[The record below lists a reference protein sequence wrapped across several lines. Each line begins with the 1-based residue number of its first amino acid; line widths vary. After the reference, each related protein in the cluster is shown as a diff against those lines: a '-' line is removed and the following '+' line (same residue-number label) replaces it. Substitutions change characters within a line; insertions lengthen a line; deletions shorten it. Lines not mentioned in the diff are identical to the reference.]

1 MLKEM
6 QQWQNENGNISFVNQ
21 YFSLYETIYDLI
33 EFQKSGKKY
42 DAFLNTV
49 PLVLPDFIED
59 SIRYR
64 YICCVE
70 LFKKISE
77 EIKQNFFNNSFKE
90 MNKYFKNI
98 FQDKFKIG
106 KIVEIKSLRNRIA
119 HTFDNLFT
127 DIIELDRSEIIENI
141 NFMGLY
147 LIAYTEFLHSK
158 GVYKKAE

>member
-1 MLKEM
+1 IMLKEM
-6 QQWQNENGNISFVNQ
+6 QQWVNENGNISFVNQ

-77 EIKQNFFNNSFKE
+77 EIKQNFFNN
-90 MNKYFKNI
+90 
-98 FQDKFKIG
+98 
-106 KIVEIKSLRNRIA
+106 
-119 HTFDNLFT
+119 
-127 DIIELDRSEIIENI
+127 
-141 NFMGLY
+141 
-147 LIAYTEFLHSK
+147 
-158 GVYKKAE
+158 